1 MSGQVMHNYRTA
13 LVRSLSRC
21 TRWRYGTM
29 CLAFCVCLLL
39 GACNKTR
46 QHTTQSATAQPVLS
60 ASPNPVPAGDPDQ
73 LLGTTTLTWDTGN
86 GSIGELYVKVDR
98 QPEKFITHGPSG
110 IQEVRWIQF
119 DSWYEFRLY
128 SEKRSKLLATLEVTG
143 DD

>member
-1 MSGQVMHNYRTA
+1 MSQDIKIPSRSATGHRYRIRRMT
-13 LVRSLSRC
+13 
-21 TRWRYGTM
+21 
-29 CLAFCVCLLL
+29 LLL
-39 GACNKTR
+39 SLPICVFLNACDGGRQKTVHGSGER
-46 QHTTQSATAQPVLS
+46 PTLVAE
-60 ASPNPVPAGDPDQ
+60 PNPVPAGDPDQ
-73 LLGTTTLTWDTGN
+73 PLGTTTLTWDTGN

-110 IQEVRWIQF
+110 IQEVRWIQL